1 MKPIQA
7 EIDTLRF
14 NEFLAYLKDIDPWY
28 RPVLELWA
36 LTGMIPSEMAGLTKY
51 HIQEGFIYI
60 RRSISKGVE
69 KVEGKTKNRR
79 REIRIT
85 AQIQRVLDVFM
96 ARSTGKRI
104 ITLKT

>member
-1 MKPIQA
+1 
-7 EIDTLRF
+7 
-14 NEFLAYLKDIDPWY
+14 
-28 RPVLELWA
+28 
-36 LTGMIPSEMAGLTKY
+36 
-51 HIQEGFIYI
+51 
-60 RRSISKGVE
+60 VE